1 MDSISTSAYGWHVS
15 TSRDIGFIMANGPRS
30 IYSRRQRMAH
40 GQNDHPLADFLDNLP
55 GYVNQFQ
62 QNQLALGK
70 QQLAENRYQ
79 EERDYR
85 QRQEERAVDQQ
96 NINNLFRK
104 QTQLEGVAREKA
116 RQLEK
121 LEDRKREDDNAIR
134 RTGDTFV
141 SRGQYDQALK
151 IYESIG
157 DVSAID
163 AVRSL
168 STQKNDLED
177 RFVAVRSKI
186 GNKEISPIEIKDE
199 LNSINKDFDI
209 DPLSQIGKQL
219 YGIEQLNNKEIN
231 RLNKGFIPPSEWESR
246 FGASGRMDYNNL
258 VNAEK
263 NLQDL
268 AKEQASPSAAIT
280 SGIGGAT
287 LKERIEIEE
296 KTIQEILNQPKYK
309 LETEAEYRARKELEK
324 QASAILGKAD
334 MARNQGLVFPSIGPG
349 ETTFDIATPTEENFA
364 QVNDAVSKDLDKVLS
379 DPNTPTNEAGSSE
392 EDYPVATE
400 AVPGLSTEEKRE
412 LGMPMLNLPTVEA
425 GQDSP
430 QAPTKTDTTLKLGKE
445 ISANVKKPKGRYGSV
460 EGALAETYK
469 KMEKIKKL
477 EDKSSYNLKTKGGQ
491 QSYKNSLKQ
500 ADKLRNQLK
509 EDILSIYDPNTEQF
523 RYPGYA
529 EMFSPVGDTV
539 MSFGRE
545 KQLDTRN
552 IAGGFT
558 GRQRIPVTD
567 IMPFIQELFPPQ
579 FASR

>member
-1 MDSISTSAYGWHVS
+1 
-15 TSRDIGFIMANGPRS
+15 MANGPRT
-30 IYSRRQRMAH
+30 IYSRRQRMAP
-40 GQNDHPLADFLDNLP
+40 GQYDNPLADFLDNLP

-70 QQLAENRYQ
+70 QQLAEKRYQ

-134 RTGDTFV
+134 RTGDNFV

-157 DVSAID
+157 DVNAMD

-186 GNKEISPIEIKDE
+186 GDKGISPVEIKDE
-199 LNSINKDFDI
+199 LSSINKNFDI

-219 YGIEQLNNKEIN
+219 YNIEQLNNKEIN
-231 RLNKGFIPPSEWESR
+231 RINKGFVPPSEWETM
-246 FGASGRMDYNNL
+246 FGSSGRMDYNAL
-258 VNAEK
+258 VTAEK
-263 NLQDL
+263 VLEDL
-268 AKEQASPSAAIT
+268 REEQASPTVAIT
-280 SGIGGAT
+280 SKISNVPI
-287 LKERIEIEE
+287 EDRIERE
-296 KTIQEILNQPKYK
+296 KEKIRILQNKPRYK
-309 LETEAEYRARKELEK
+309 LETETEYRARKEFNKTPFGSGPFLQEGEN
-324 QASAILGKAD
+324 QESLYASSA
-334 MARNQGLVFPSIGPG
+334 FPNNP
-349 ETTFDIATPTEENFA
+349 PTEENFA
-364 QVNDAVSKDLDKVLS
+364 QVNDEVSKNLDKVLS
-379 DPNTPTNEAGSSE
+379 SPE
-392 EDYPVATE
+392 EPYEVGAMEPATE
-400 AVPGLSTEEKRE
+400 AVPGLSTQEKVD
-412 LGMPMLNLPTVEA
+412 LGMPMINLPPATA
-425 GQDSP
+425 GQQGS
-430 QAPTKTDTTLKLGKE
+430 APPAPTDTTLNLGKP
-445 ISANVKKPKGRYGSV
+445 ISTNVEKPKGRYGNAES
-460 EGALAETYK
+460 ALSETYK
-469 KMEKIKKL
+469 VIEKVGKL
-477 EDKSSYNLKTKGGQ
+477 EDRGRYNLDTKGGQ
-491 QSYKNSLKQ
+491 QSYKNALKQ
-500 ADKLRNQLK
+500 SKKLKSQLK
-509 EDILSIYDPNTEQF
+509 KDILSIYNPDTQEF

-529 EMFSPVGDTV
+529 EMFSPVGDRV

-558 GRQRIPVTD
+558 GRQKIPVSN
-567 IMPFIQELFPPQ
+567 IMSFIEGLFPPEV
-579 FASR
+579 ASR

>member
-1 MDSISTSAYGWHVS
+1 MS
-15 TSRDIGFIMANGPRS
+15 NGPRS
-30 IYSRRQRMAH
+30 IYSRRQRMAP
-40 GQNDHPLADFLDNLP
+40 GQYDNPLADFLDSLP

-62 QNQLALGK
+62 QNQLALGR
-70 QQLAENRYQ
+70 QQLEERRYQ
-79 EERDYR
+79 DSIDRQDRRDEEVRD
-85 QRQEERAVDQQ
+85 QRKIENLKWVQLQKEKEAVKANEELKYQEGLV
-96 NINNLFRK
+96 
-104 QTQLEGVAREKA
+104 RE
-116 RQLEK
+116 E
-121 LEDRKREDDNAIR
+121 ENEKREIVHSLIRAGKPEQALALAKNLNDTDLITSLQAINQKEEGRSDDFEAIR
-134 RTGDTFV
+134 SKAGRKDTNPFEY
-141 SRGQYDQALK
+141 RD
-151 IYESIG
+151 
-157 DVSAID
+157 
-163 AVRSL
+163 
-168 STQKNDLED
+168 
-177 RFVAVRSKI
+177 
-186 GNKEISPIEIKDE
+186 EIKAFRDKYDIKPGD
-199 LNSINKDFDI
+199 SIDR
-209 DPLSQIGKQL
+209 QIYSL
-219 YGIEQLNNKEIN
+219 ESLNNKEIN
-231 RLNKGFIPPSEWESR
+231 RRNKGMIPISEWEDLDSQ
-246 FGASGRMDYNNL
+246 GRADYQAL
-258 VNAEK
+258 VTAEK
-263 NLQDL
+263 VLADL
-268 AKEQASPSAAIT
+268 REEQASPTGAIT
-280 SGIGGAT
+280 GKIGDVPI
-287 LKERIEIEE
+287 EDRIERE
-296 KTIQEILNQPKYK
+296 KEKIRILQNKPRYK
-309 LETEAEYRARKELEK
+309 LETETEYRARKEFNK
-324 QASAILGKAD
+324 TPFG
-334 MARNQGLVFPSIGPG
+334 FGPFLQEG
-349 ETTFDIATPTEENFA
+349 ETQESFYASSAFPNTTPTEENFT

-529 EMFSPVGDTV
+529 DMFSPVGDTV